1 MSAPTRTEALSLY
14 RNLLRS
20 ARLFS
25 NYNFRNYVVRR
36 STDAFRHFKS
46 ETDASI
52 LAAAFQKGLAE
63 LGVAKRQ
70 VERLVVEPVT
80 AKASKG
86 FGYSVYRNK

>member
-1 MSAPTRTEALSLY
+1 
-14 RNLLRS
+14 
-20 ARLFS
+20 
-25 NYNFRNYVVRR
+25 V
-36 STDAFRHFKS
+36 TDAFRHFKS
-46 ETDASI
+46 ETDTSI

-70 VERLVVEPVT
+70 GTIDGMYQSERLVVEPVT